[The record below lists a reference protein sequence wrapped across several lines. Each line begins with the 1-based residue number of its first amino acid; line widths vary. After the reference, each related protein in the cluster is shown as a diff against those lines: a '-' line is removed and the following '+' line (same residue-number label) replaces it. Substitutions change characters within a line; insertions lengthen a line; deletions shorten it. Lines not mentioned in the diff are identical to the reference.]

1 MDEMTTNKNVML
13 QEGKNALIIAPYY
26 DPPTGTSSM
35 AARSVIDYL
44 LGEGMNVTLM
54 EGEDATYD
62 VLRDNLADTAYDV
75 IYYGGHGTSEDW
87 IGQAPY
93 SDATLLGVDD
103 ASLLS
108 GSMVVAISCSTL
120 RRLGTRAV
128 IESAK
133 GYFGFE
139 DVVYAPVSER
149 VSRNYRADFVR
160 TFMRP
165 LVSLVEGK
173 SLYDAVVEYKTLCNA
188 YGDLYIEKRWEF
200 SEFYTYCMTYNA
212 AICSYAGNPKGTL

>member
-1 MDEMTTNKNVML
+1 MDELAEKKNVML

-26 DPPTGTSSM
+26 DPPTGTSSL

-44 LGEGMNVTLM
+44 LGEGMEVTLM
-54 EGEDATYD
+54 EGDDATYD
-62 VLRDNLADTAYDV
+62 VLRDNLADTFYDV

-93 SDATLLGVDD
+93 SDTTLLGVDD

-120 RRLGTRAV
+120 RRLGT
-128 IESAK
+128 
-133 GYFGFE
+133 
-139 DVVYAPVSER
+139 VYAPVSER
-149 VSRNYRADFVR
+149 VDRNYRADFVR

>member
-1 MDEMTTNKNVML
+1 MTNKNVML

-26 DPPTGTSSM
+26 DPPTGTSSI

-54 EGEDATYD
+54 EGDNATYD
-62 VLRDNLADTAYDV
+62 VLRENMADTAYDV
-75 IYYGGHGTSEDW
+75 IYYAGHGTSETW

-93 SDATLLGVDD
+93 SDTSLLSIED
-103 ASLLS
+103 AYLLS
-108 GSMVVAISCSTL
+108 GSMVVSISCSTL

-128 IESAK
+128 IEKAD

-139 DVVYAPVSER
+139 DVVYAPVAER
-149 VSRNYRADFVR
+149 VDRNYRADFIR

-173 SLYDAVVEYKTLCNA
+173 SLYDAVVDYKALCKA
-188 YGDLYIEKRWEF
+188 YGDMYVENRWEF
-200 SEFYTYCMTYNA
+200 SEFYTYCMTYNG